1 MELWWRLVL
10 GILLMLAAG
19 YGTYTNKTRRPADG
33 ENLFSFFLDGEN
45 FNEWGRMW
53 RVVTLVSF
61 LAVVGV
67 ATMKMVATLLGGP
80 IIDLDQ
86 FK

>member
-1 MELWWRLVL
+1 MGLSLRLLL

-19 YGTYTNKTRRPADG
+19 YGAYANKIRRPEVG
-33 ENLFSFFLDGEN
+33 ENLFSFFLASEN
-45 FNEWGRMW
+45 FNDWGRVW
-53 RVVTLVSF
+53 RLVTLVSF

-80 IIDLDQ
+80 IIDLDK
-86 FK
+86 FG